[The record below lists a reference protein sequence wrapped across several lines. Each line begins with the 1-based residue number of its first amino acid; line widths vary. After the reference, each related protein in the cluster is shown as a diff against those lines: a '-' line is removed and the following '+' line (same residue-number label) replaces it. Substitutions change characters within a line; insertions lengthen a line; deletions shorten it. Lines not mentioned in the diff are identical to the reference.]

1 MVDNEPILVK
11 GVRVL
16 GPNEIDALAGAISN
30 DELRTI
36 FDVCLWSGMRYI
48 EIQRLYEHPEWW
60 LSSRRTIHL
69 PEAAQKKVKRKQLER
84 YVHPVPQVLESE
96 LRYFFRGRKPPA
108 LQTWNENLNRW
119 ATRAEIDHV
128 GISAK
133 TTRKTIESWMVAAG
147 VPLNVICLR
156 QGHDSMTSMNHY
168 QGLPFTESEKIEI
181 NKRLVGWV

>member
-16 GPNEIDALAGAISN
+16 GPNEIDALAGAISK

-36 FDVCLWSGMRYI
+36 FDVCLWSGMRYV

-60 LSSRRTIHL
+60 LSGRRTIHL
-69 PEAAQKKVKRKQLER
+69 PEAAQKKIKRRQLER

-96 LRYFFRGRKPPA
+96 LRHFFKGRKPPA

-119 ATRAEIDHV
+119 ATKTGIDPK

-133 TTRKTIESWMVAAG
+133 TTQKTIESWMVAAG
-147 VPLNVICLR
+147 VQLNVICLR

-168 QGLPFTESEKIEI
+168 QDYHLQKAR
-181 NKRLVGWV
+181 RLR

>member
-1 MVDNEPILVK
+1 
-11 GVRVL
+11 VRVL
-16 GPNEIDALAGAISN
+16 GPNEIDALAGIISK

-36 FDVCLWSGMRYI
+36 FDVCLWSGMRYVGFRGSMS
-48 EIQRLYEHPEWW
+48 IQNGGYQVEELY
-60 LSSRRTIHL
+60 TYQKT
-69 PEAAQKKVKRKQLER
+69 AQKKVKRKQLER
-84 YVHPVPQVLESE
+84 YVHPVPQLLESE
-96 LRYFFRGRKPPA
+96 LRHFFKGRKPPA

-119 ATRAEIDHV
+119 ATRAGIDPT

-181 NKRLVGWV
+181 QKRLVGWV